1 MDIDLLAKMVKEAI
15 LDHDTVTLPGVGC
28 FVAELAPST
37 FSDKGYTINPPYRR
51 LFFSPKQGSDTYLAD
66 LYARDNEEVN
76 SEMATRILTEFLAEM
91 KEVLKVRKTVVF
103 PGLGRLRA
111 TRENHFFFVADEDLD
126 IYPEGLG
133 LAPLSLKTHVETP
146 EEVATAVAG
155 LAEMIAEPEP
165 IPAPEP
171 VEEISPRAALGRND
185 KVEPE
190 PEAIP
195 EPEVVEE
202 IPDQVGNDGID
213 QVGND
218 VPEQVD
224 EIPEQVGNDGK
235 EQETVTEPEP
245 IPAPEPVEEISP
257 RASLGRNDK
266 VEPEPEAIPEPE
278 VVDEIPDQVGNDG
291 EVKVEEIPD
300 QVGNDGIDQVGND
313 VPEQVDEIPDQ
324 VGNDGEV
331 KVDEIPDQ
339 VGNDEPEPEPVFVP
353 VPEKNVSRKWLK
365 VLLIALAVIVA
376 LLVIVAVLGRVAP
389 DIVDPLLYS
398 KEELQILR
406 Y

>member
-76 SEMATRILTEFLAEM
+76 GEMATRILTEFLAEM

-171 VEEISPRAALGRND
+171 VEEISPRASLGRND

-218 VPEQVD
+218 
-224 EIPEQVGNDGK
+224 
-235 EQETVTEPEP
+235 
-245 IPAPEPVEEISP
+245 
-257 RASLGRNDK
+257 
-266 VEPEPEAIPEPE
+266 
-278 VVDEIPDQVGNDG
+278 
-291 EVKVEEIPD
+291 
-300 QVGNDGIDQVGND
+300 
-313 VPEQVDEIPDQ
+313 
-324 VGNDGEV
+324 
-331 KVDEIPDQ
+331 
-339 VGNDEPEPEPVFVP
+339 EPEPEPVFVP
-353 VPEKNVSRKWLK
+353 APEKKVSRKWLK
-365 VLLIALAVIVA
+365 VLLITLAVIVA
-376 LLVIVAVLGRVAP
+376 LLVLVAVLGRVAP
-389 DIVDPLLYS
+389 NLLDPLLYS